1 MNDLVATGHLNWK
14 KDAERAQKGAN
25 WRERAQKRDAVRR
38 ECAQKDGSK
47 ATSPSKGV
55 EQLLLQVPLV
65 PPVE

>member
-38 ECAQKDGSK
+38 ECAQKWLKSHR
-47 ATSPSKGV
+47 SPSKEV
-55 EQLLLQVPLV
+55 VQVLLLDTLSAGT
-65 PPVE
+65 